1 MAFQAGE
8 LFRRNLRREVR
19 WPVWDLEVLSELDR
33 SQAQSVQES
42 GENDNRSSILLEVG

>member
-19 WPVWDLEVLSELDR
+19 WPVWDLEVLSELD
-33 SQAQSVQES
+33 QDLKVGES
-42 GENDNRSSILLEVG
+42 LDRRLKSKKGNIGAK